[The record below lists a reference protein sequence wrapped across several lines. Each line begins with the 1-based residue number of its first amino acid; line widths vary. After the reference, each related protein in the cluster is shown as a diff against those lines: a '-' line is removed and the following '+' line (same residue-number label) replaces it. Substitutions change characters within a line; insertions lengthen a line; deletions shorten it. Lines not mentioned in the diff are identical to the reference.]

1 MRKAILILILC
12 TTAMLCIVASCGRKK
27 AVEAGEKRISVITSL
42 FPLYDFARNIGG
54 NKVDVMLLLPPGV
67 EAHTFE
73 PRPADIVRIDSA
85 DIFVYT
91 GEFME
96 PWVKDILASVTNKNL
111 IVVNSSE
118 GVSLIEGADEH
129 EGGYGVDPHIWLDF
143 ANAQK
148 MVDNICKAMITRDPN
163 NKGLY
168 ITNADDYKLKLEKL
182 DKEYRS
188 ALSDCKHRTII
199 NTGHFAFGYLAKRY
213 NLTLVSAYKGFTPD
227 SEPTPRDMAGLIDTI
242 KKSGIKYLYYEE
254 MLSPKVAQVLEKE
267 TGAEL
272 LSLNGAHNVSKEAM
286 NRGDTFISIMERNLE
301 NLKKGLQCQ

>member
-1 MRKAILILILC
+1 MRVNTVHNFSFSSK
-12 TTAMLCIVASCGRKK
+12 
-27 AVEAGEKRISVITSL
+27 
-42 FPLYDFARNIGG
+42 
-54 NKVDVMLLLPPGV
+54 
-67 EAHTFE
+67 E
-73 PRPADIVRIDSA
+73 PMK
-85 DIFVYT
+85 T
-91 GEFME
+91 M
-96 PWVKDILASVTNKNL
+96 NL
-111 IVVNSSE
+111 
-118 GVSLIEGADEH
+118 H
-129 EGGYGVDPHIWLDF
+129 GVDPHIWLDF

-148 MVDNICKAMITRDPN
+148 MVDNICKAMITKDPN

-182 DKEYRS
+182 DKEYHS
-188 ALSDCKHRTII
+188 ALSNCKHRTII

-213 NLTLVSAYKGFTPD
+213 NLTFVSAYKGFTPD

-286 NRGDTFISIMERNLE
+286 KSWRYIHFDYGEKPRKPEERTPMPVNVITVNNISIRYHSTEVVSDVSFDVPSEGDYLGIVGPNGSGKTTLIRAIFGLVSLSKGE
-301 NLKKGLQCQ
+301 VSIFGKGYQISGTGGRLATFRKRLPPSIRTFRQPLKR